1 MNIGGYKI
9 YSITTS
15 QFALDG
21 GAMFGIIPKTLWE
34 KHAPADESNRIA
46 MVTRSMLLVGHG
58 RIIIIDTGNGDKWT
72 EKYRSIYKINTDIF
86 NLETELKKFGFSS
99 MDITDVL
106 CTHLHFDHIGGNTK
120 FVNGKSEPVFPHA
133 VYWMQK
139 ENFTL
144 ANSPGEK
151 DQGSFRPSDWSVLS
165 ENNMIRFVD
174 GKEKF
179 LPNIDILLTYGH
191 TNGMMH
197 PIIRDNLKSI
207 IYGADLFPLAA
218 HIPVP
223 WVMAYDNLPALSV
236 KEKKKLLP
244 ELVKNETIV
253 FFEHDPRFQA
263 GTIGFDG
270 RNYNLK
276 NSVKINE

>member
-1 MNIGGYKI
+1 MNIGGYEI

-34 KHAPADESNRIA
+34 KQAQADESNRIS

-72 EKYRSIYKINTDIF
+72 EKFRSIYKINTGIF
-86 NLETELKKFGFSS
+86 NLETELKKFGFSPL
-99 MDITDVL
+99 DITDVL

-120 FVNGKSEPVFPHA
+120 FVNGKLEPVFPHA

-139 ENFTL
+139 ENFAL

-165 ENNMIRFVD
+165 ENNMIRIVS

-191 TNGMMH
+191 TTGMMH

-253 FFEHDPRFQA
+253 FFEHDPRIQA

-276 NSVKINE
+276 NSVKINA